1 MVTQKDVQK
10 AKRESA
16 KSGAV
21 PDDGSRTDEAKL
33 LQVPISIVLAGKDY
47 EVPVP
52 SYAVNRQWRLAFCEH
67 SKKMAAVSKIDGED
81 PDSIVKHAD
90 AVIMDQIDGVIDLLF
105 LASPELQEIREE
117 IEDTATE
124 EELLDA
130 AQAVMEV
137 LSPLGIAR
145 KKAGKKTGGKHKSG
159 GRR

>member
-1 MVTQKDVQK
+1 MVTQKDAQK

-52 SYAVNRQWRLAFCEH
+52 SYAVNRNWRQAFCDYSRRIAAL
-67 SKKMAAVSKIDGED
+67 SKMDAED
-81 PDSIVKHAD
+81 PASIEVHAET
-90 AVIMDQIDGVIDLLF
+90 AIMGQVDGLIDLVF

-117 IEDTATE
+117 IEATATE
-124 EELLDA
+124 GELLDA
-130 AQAVMEV
+130 AEKVMEV

-145 KKAGKKTGGKHKSG
+145 NRAGKKTGGKHKSG